1 MGLKYF
7 NKAEYPSINEALS
20 AIRKELLSLC
30 PTDTDDVRWSRALD
44 GAKAYVKKSN
54 GAGGDSG
61 SAPSDDAVPEAS
73 YNGYFTIKL
82 RTLEDGTQ
90 KIVVCD
96 GTTYNA
102 EKGTSKE
109 SKARVNNVEFLIPYY
124 ETDVT
129 SGYIVLQCT
138 PAVFDED
145 GVETTVESIEIKIVQ
160 DTQNEKFIYEIGEC
174 TISDNTVKIIQRHG
188 TTPSLYFSNGI
199 AYIEYF
205 IEC

>member
-7 NKAEYPSINEALS
+7 NKSEYTNLNEALS

-30 PTDTDDVRWSRALD
+30 PTDTDDVRWTRALD

-61 SAPSDDAVPEAS
+61 SAPSDDAVSES

-90 KIVVCD
+90 RIVVCD
-96 GTTYNA
+96 GATYDA
-102 EKGTSKE
+102 ENGTSKE
-109 SKARVNNVEFLIPYY
+109 SKARVNNAEFLIPYY
-124 ETDVT
+124 ETDVAP
-129 SGYIVLQCT
+129 GYIVLQYT

-145 GVETTVESIEIKIVQ
+145 GVETMEESIEINIVQ
-160 DTQNEKFIYEIGEC
+160 DTQNEKFMYEIGEC
-174 TISDNTVKIIQRHG
+174 LISDNTVKIIQRHG

>member
-1 MGLKYF
+1 MPDEIRFLAVTP
-7 NKAEYPSINEALS
+7 NIDR
-20 AIRKELLSLC
+20 AIREKLLGNAVTTDLTGDETSSRKQEL
-30 PTDTDDVRWSRALD
+30 V
-44 GAKAYVKKSN
+44 
-54 GAGGDSG
+54 
-61 SAPSDDAVPEAS
+61 SDIPENTSETQYS

-82 RTLEDGTQ
+82 RTIEDGTQ
-90 KIVVCD
+90 QIVVCD
-96 GTTYNA
+96 GATYDA

-129 SGYIVLQCT
+129 SGYIVLQYT